1 MLKKFDTMRFIAG
14 RFTSI
19 SLEIEFLPSFF
30 LYPVF
35 LFCGGCKDS
44 SKSLYWDDQ
53 GFWIL
58 YKCFENSKLT

>member
-1 MLKKFDTMRFIAG
+1 MLKKFDTMRFIVG
-14 RFTSI
+14 RFTSF
-19 SLEIEFLPSFF
+19 SLEIEFLPSLF

-35 LFCGGCKDS
+35 LFYGGCKDS